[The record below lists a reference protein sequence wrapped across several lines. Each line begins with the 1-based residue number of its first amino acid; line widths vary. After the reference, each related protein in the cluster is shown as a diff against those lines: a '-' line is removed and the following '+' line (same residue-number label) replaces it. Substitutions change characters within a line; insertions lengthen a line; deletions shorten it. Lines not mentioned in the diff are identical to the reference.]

1 MMERKLS
8 RAHNKKTGVTYVY
21 EVLDNHWDPQLRQ
34 ARNKRR
40 LIGKIDPITNEIVPT
55 GRKGPQKKLDSDD
68 ISKLKADY
76 QAKFLATQTNIS
88 ALEVEINSLRSAI
101 QQFALTH
108 QAHMDAISKQLQSEE
123 AGLKTLLSAL
133 NQPTEEET

>member
-40 LIGKIDPITNEIVPT
+40 LIGKIDPITNEIIPT

-101 QQFALTH
+101 QQSALT
-108 QAHMDAISKQLQSEE
+108 
-123 AGLKTLLSAL
+123 
-133 NQPTEEET
+133 